1 MSLMDNLKPRQS
13 TDEITIRAFSTDV
26 NIFKKF
32 MEFLNKEQE
41 EGQFLEE
48 DVFSHLL
55 GQLKDV
61 PGFNDY
67 LHGTIKKKRGRK
79 KQSEKIE
86 KSIRSAEKEKVQAT
100 IQ

>member
-1 MSLMDNLKPRQS
+1 MDNLKPRLS

-32 MEFLNKEQE
+32 MEFLNQDQG

-55 GQLKDV
+55 SQLKDV

-67 LHGTIKKKRGRK
+67 LQGTVKKKRGRK
-79 KQSEKIE
+79 KQSEKIDN
-86 KSIRSAEKEKVQAT
+86 SIRSAEKEKIQAT